1 MEGRGR
7 LFGALVVCVFAAVG
21 GALTGVISYAFLRA
35 LDWATDT
42 RTANG
47 WLQWLLPL
55 AGAVVAGTYHQW
67 GGRAKGGTPYV
78 IEQSHTFTHGVPAR
92 MAPFIFGGATIG
104 HLFGASVGRE
114 GAALQMAG
122 SVTDTAARAA
132 RLSPQQ
138 RRTLVVASLA
148 GGWGAV
154 FAVPVTGVV
163 FALQVCRRHRLRAL
177 VPAVIAAFTGKW
189 VVHLLGYELGDRP
202 RLPRAEWTV
211 GLPFK
216 FALFGIA
223 VGVLARLFVS
233 TVKLVRRRATRW
245 FHRPVVRAMAG
256 GVATIAMVWLFGR
269 GYVGLSTPLYS
280 NAIAGGDVSVW
291 EPILKLLFTAVA
303 LGTGYV
309 GGEVLPLF
317 VMGATLGGAMGPGLG
332 ASGPLFAA
340 TGAPAAFASAASV
353 ALTGVVLSVEQFG
366 SGVLVPALIV
376 GMFARFAAGRPG
388 LYRAH

>member
-1 MEGRGR
+1 MGS
-7 LFGALVVCVFAAVG
+7 LVVCLFAGIG
-21 GALTGVISYAFLRA
+21 GGLTGVISYGFLRA
-35 LDWATDT
+35 LDWATET
-42 RTANG
+42 RLQHG

-55 AGAVVAGTYHQW
+55 AGAVVVGSYHRW

-78 IEQSHTFTHGVPAR
+78 IEQSHIFTHGVPAR

-132 RLSPQQ
+132 RLSITQ
-138 RRTLVVASLA
+138 RRTLIAASLA

-163 FALQVCRRHRLRAL
+163 FALQVCRGHRLRAL
-177 VPAVIAAFTGKW
+177 VPAVISAATGTW
-189 VVHLLGYELGDRP
+189 VVQLLGYELSDRP
-202 RLPRAEWTV
+202 RLPKAEWTI

-216 FALFGIA
+216 LAMLGIA
-223 VGVLARLFVS
+223 VGVLARLFVG
-233 TVKLVRRRATRW
+233 TLKRVKRVATHW
-245 FHRPVVRAMAG
+245 FHRPVVRAVAG
-256 GVATIAMVWLFGR
+256 GAVTVALVWLFGN

-291 EPILKLLFTAVA
+291 EPLLKLVFTAVA

-317 VMGATLGGAMGPGLG
+317 VMGATLGGAMAPSLG

-340 TGAPAAFASAASV
+340 AGAPAAFASAASV

-366 SGVLVPALIV
+366 TGVLVPALIV
-376 GMFARFAAGRPG
+376 GAFARLAAGRPG
-388 LYRAH
+388 LYVAH

>member
-1 MEGRGR
+1 M
-7 LFGALVVCVFAAVG
+7 VVGTFAVWLFAAIG

-35 LDWATDT
+35 LDWATET
-42 RTANG
+42 RLEHG

-55 AGAVVAGTYHQW
+55 AGAVVAGSYHRW

-78 IEQSHTFTHGVPAR
+78 IEQSHTYTKGVPAR
-92 MAPFIFGGATIG
+92 TAPFIFIGSTLG

-132 RLSPQQ
+132 RLSGKQ
-138 RRTLVVASLA
+138 RRTLIAASLA

-163 FALQVCRRHRLRAL
+163 FALQVCRGHRLRVL
-177 VPAVIAAFTGKW
+177 VPAIISAVTGKW
-189 VVHLLGYELGDRP
+189 TVDLLGYELGDRP
-202 RLPRAEWTV
+202 RLPKAEWTV

-216 FALFGIA
+216 LALLGVAIGI
-223 VGVLARLFVS
+223 LARLFVGAL
-233 TVKLVRRRATRW
+233 KFVRRRASHW
-245 FHRPVVRAMAG
+245 FRRPVPRAMAG
-256 GVATIAMVWLFGR
+256 GVATILLVLAFGN

-280 NAIAGGDVSVW
+280 NAIAGGDVSGW
-291 EPILKLLFTAVA
+291 DPFLKLLFTAVA

-317 VMGATLGGAMGPGLG
+317 VMGATLGGAMAPALG
-332 ASGPLFAA
+332 ANGSLFAA
-340 TGAPAAFASAASV
+340 SAAPAAFASAASV
-353 ALTGVVLSVEQFG
+353 AITGVVLSVEQFG
-366 SGVLVPALIV
+366 AGVLVPALIV
-376 GMFARFAAGRPG
+376 GLFARVAAGKPG
-388 LYRAH
+388 LYRVH

>member
-1 MEGRGR
+1 MGS
-7 LFGALVVCVFAAVG
+7 FVVCLFAGIG
-21 GALTGVISYAFLRA
+21 GGLTGIISYAFLRA
-35 LDWATDT
+35 LDWATET
-42 RTANG
+42 RLEHG

-55 AGAVVAGTYHQW
+55 AGAVVAGSYHRW

-78 IEQSHTFTHGVPAR
+78 IEQSHILTHGVPAR
-92 MAPFIFGGATIG
+92 TAPFIFVGSTLG

-132 RLSPQQ
+132 RLSTTQ
-138 RRTLVVASLA
+138 RRTLVAASLA

-163 FALQVCRRHRLRAL
+163 FALQVCRGHRLRAL
-177 VPAVIAAFTGKW
+177 VPAIISAVTGNW
-189 VVHLLGYELGDRP
+189 VVGLLGYEMGDRP
-202 RLPRAEWTV
+202 RLPKAEWTV
-211 GLPFK
+211 GLPVK
-216 FALFGIA
+216 LAILGMA
-223 VGVLARLFVS
+223 VGVLARLFVG
-233 TVKLVRRRATRW
+233 TLRRVKRRATHW
-245 FHRPVVRAMAG
+245 FHQPVARAVAG
-256 GVATIAMVWLFGR
+256 GAATVALVWLFGN

-291 EPILKLLFTAVA
+291 EPLLKLLFTAVA

-317 VMGATLGGAMGPGLG
+317 VMGATLGGALAPALG
-332 ASGPLFAA
+332 ANGSLFAA

-353 ALTGVVLSVEQFG
+353 AVTGVVLSVEQFG
-366 SGVLVPALIV
+366 FGVLVPALIV
-376 GMFARFAAGRPG
+376 GLFARMAAGRPG
-388 LYRAH
+388 LYVAH